1 MPEIRGGRFF
11 RGLQFGRT
19 LGVRPGDAI
28 LLGPAGLAVRRVV
41 RFFRSGGP
49 GALRVV
55 RLLVPVDGEPRYSR
69 IKDPGDTGESRSAGP
84 GAAGRDPQVP
94 SRTPRPCASP
104 VRRSGPAVRTGR
116 YGRVSLPPFP
126 TARQSTVSRG
136 CDCPLILYAGQNR
149 RIPCSAP
156 RVCARRPLSGGW
168 HDNAVTYARP
178 AQDARPG
185 RPAISVIA
193 HRGASEDAPEHTLA
207 AYRKAIED
215 GADALECD
223 VRLTADGHLV
233 CVHDRRVNRTSNGRG
248 SVSALELADLAMLDF
263 GSWKEDGF
271 ANEAP
276 DRQHEDPE
284 RTSVLTLE
292 RLLELV
298 ADADRRVELAIETKH
313 PTRWAGQVEERLVEL
328 LARFGHTNPA
338 MRTDWTPSV
347 RVMSFSARSLH
358 RVRAAAPEVPGVY
371 LMQFLTPRHRDGRL
385 PPGVGIAG
393 PGIRIL
399 RSHPDYVAK
408 AHRAG
413 HRVHVWTVND
423 TADVELCQELGVDA
437 VITNRP
443 KQVRIQLGL
452 G

>member
-1 MPEIRGGRFF
+1 MGGSVVVGCSGCRQA
-11 RGLQFGRT
+11 GK
-19 LGVRPGDAI
+19 RPGSPCHPPLQPLPSHAHRTH
-28 LLGPAGLAVRRVV
+28 LPRN
-41 RFFRSGGP
+41 
-49 GALRVV
+49 
-55 RLLVPVDGEPRYSR
+55 GE
-69 IKDPGDTGESRSAGP
+69 
-84 GAAGRDPQVP
+84 
-94 SRTPRPCASP
+94 
-104 VRRSGPAVRTGR
+104 
-116 YGRVSLPPFP
+116 
-126 TARQSTVSRG
+126 
-136 CDCPLILYAGQNR
+136 
-149 RIPCSAP
+149 
-156 RVCARRPLSGGW
+156 W
-168 HDNAVTYARP
+168 HDNSVNYARP
-178 AQDARPG
+178 AHDDRSS

-248 SVSALELADLAMLDF
+248 AVSALELADLASLDF
-263 GSWKEDGF
+263 GSWKDG
-271 ANEAP
+271 AYGPDTLDPNEAP
-276 DRQHEDPE
+276 DRQLEDPE

-328 LARFGHTNPA
+328 LERFGHTKPA
-338 MRTDWTPSV
+338 RAEEWIPSV

-358 RVRAAAPEVPGVY
+358 RVRAAAPEIPGVY

-385 PPGVGIAG
+385 PPGVQIAG

-399 RSHPDYVAK
+399 RAHPEYVAK

-413 HRVHVWTVND
+413 HQVHVWTVNE
-423 TADVELCQELGVDA
+423 ASDVELCRELGVDA

-443 KQVRIQLGL
+443 KQVRNQLGL
-452 G
+452 A